1 MNGQEKSDSVIV
13 AVKPTNKAERSAA
26 ELVEP
31 RAGAKGRAIQQR
43 TPRAQNRTSVS
54 PALDRRRRARSAV
67 TARGG
72 SRMREFRSYGSVRG
86 TSGNGRPYREKSR
99 RLPRVVETTL
109 YRELQEGLTTIA
121 KHASASKVGVVLEAS
136 SHRVVMIIEDDGR
149 GFEPETVNRGASPA
163 SVARHKRAARPHSGQ
178 SGD

>member
-31 RAGAKGRAIQQR
+31 RAGAEGRAIQHR
-43 TPRAQNRTSVS
+43 TPRAQIRTSVS

-72 SRMREFRSYGSVRG
+72 SRMRESRTYGSVRVAPCK
-86 TSGNGRPYREKSR
+86 RVEVC
-99 RLPRVVETTL
+99 RLR
-109 YRELQEGLTTIA
+109 
-121 KHASASKVGVVLEAS
+121 
-136 SHRVVMIIEDDGR
+136 
-149 GFEPETVNRGASPA
+149 
-163 SVARHKRAARPHSGQ
+163 
-178 SGD
+178 